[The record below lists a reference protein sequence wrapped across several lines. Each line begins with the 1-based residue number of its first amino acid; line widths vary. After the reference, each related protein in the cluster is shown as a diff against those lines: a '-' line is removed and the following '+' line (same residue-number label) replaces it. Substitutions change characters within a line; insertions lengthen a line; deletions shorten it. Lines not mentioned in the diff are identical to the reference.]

1 MPLCIG
7 TSLAVIIVTSACSF
21 LAHYGKGAVDV
32 DVLRIWTI
40 PIIVGVVIGII
51 FASFAKPIL
60 FKVVFIVVS
69 KRQIEVALSVY
80 LWLIGLRFFA
90 SLN

>member
-1 MPLCIG
+1 LGEAEYFRKCPLLGLLVSCP
-7 TSLAVIIVTSACSF
+7 LRE
-21 LAHYGKGAVDV
+21 GAVDV
-32 DVLRIWTI
+32 DVLQIWTI

-51 FASFAKPIL
+51 CASFAKPIL

-80 LWLIGLRFFA
+80 LMLISLRFFA